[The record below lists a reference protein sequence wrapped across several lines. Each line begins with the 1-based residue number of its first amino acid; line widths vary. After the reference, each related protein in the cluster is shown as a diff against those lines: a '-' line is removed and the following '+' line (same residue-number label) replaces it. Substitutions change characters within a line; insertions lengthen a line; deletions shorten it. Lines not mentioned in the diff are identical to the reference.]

1 MRTNMQVSIEITYGE
16 GVTKERLRLDNIVTS
31 FDLEELRPP
40 RESVPTSLTDYAALM
55 QQQERR
61 TRFVDALSG
70 NIALAIT
77 EELYNK
83 VR

>member
-1 MRTNMQVSIEITYGE
+1 MRTNMQVSIEITYGD
-16 GVTKERLRLDNIVTS
+16 GVTKDRLRLDNIVTS
-31 FDLEELRPP
+31 FDLEKLRPARDDTP
-40 RESVPTSLTDYAALM
+40 NSLTDYAALM

>member
-1 MRTNMQVSIEITYGE
+1 MRTNMQVSIEITYGD

-40 RESVPTSLTDYAALM
+40 RESAPISLTDYAAVK

-77 EELYNK
+77 EGLYNK

>member
-1 MRTNMQVSIEITYGE
+1 MRTNMQVSIEITYGD
-16 GVTKERLRLDNIVTS
+16 GVTKDRLRLDNIVTS
-31 FDLEELRPP
+31 FDLEELRPARDDTP
-40 RESVPTSLTDYAALM
+40 NSLTDYAALM

-77 EELYNK
+77 EGLHNK